1 MNVRLKCCIDI
12 FAAYPGYI
20 FHALDWFE
28 KKLLWQAQFI
38 LLKGNIF
45 KVKSISESKQ
55 WKKDNI

>member
-1 MNVRLKCCIDI
+1 MNARLKCCIDI

-38 LLKGNIF
+38 F